1 MSLTNTATRYGTVAK
16 TLHWAV
22 ALGILAMFLV
32 WQHIK
37 LTARQDKTAEE
48 YRASLEKLAGKYD
61 AEVERV
67 RTRYDAVIKRYEE
80 KHDVASTQ
88 VVNVLGDVSSTL
100 EKVEATIEK
109 GYAEMRTFYGEMRSS
124 LRSSNE

>member
-1 MSLTNTATRYGTVAK
+1 M
-16 TLHWAV
+16 
-22 ALGILAMFLV
+22 
-32 WQHIK
+32 
-37 LTARQDKTAEE
+37 
-48 YRASLEKLAGKYD
+48 
-61 AEVERV
+61 

-109 GYAEMRTFYGEMRSS
+109 GYAEMRTFYGEMRTS